1 MNNDIAIVGGSGFI
15 GTNLSNLLD
24 DDQINHSIYDI
35 VEPKKNKDYEHLDVV
50 SPA

>member
-35 VEPKKNKDYEHLDVV
+35 VEPKKK
-50 SPA
+50 